1 MLFQF
6 FSLQKQI
13 FRIFLQKE
21 FQPIVSWFDVDGWGK
36 QFIIK
41 LCEGETGSVFNL
53 AKKRPQYSLTGKIGG
68 GGEEL
73 SCVKI
78 D

>member
-1 MLFQF
+1 M
-6 FSLQKQI
+6 
-13 FRIFLQKE
+13 
-21 FQPIVSWFDVDGWGK
+21 SWFDVDGWGK

-53 AKKRPQYSLTGKIGG
+53 AKKRPQHLLTGKIRGG
-68 GGEEL
+68 GGKEL
-73 SCVKI
+73 SRVKI

>member
-1 MLFQF
+1 M
-6 FSLQKQI
+6 KQI
-13 FRIFLQKE
+13 FRILLQKE

-41 LCEGETGSVFNL
+41 LCEGELDQFSIWQ
-53 AKKRPQYSLTGKIGG
+53 KKRPQYLLTGKIGG

>member
-1 MLFQF
+1 M
-6 FSLQKQI
+6 KQI
-13 FRIFLQKE
+13 FRILLQKE

-53 AKKRPQYSLTGKIGG
+53 AKKKATIFIKLAK
-68 GGEEL
+68 
-73 SCVKI
+73 
-78 D
+78 